1 MAGYKALY
9 RETRPEVFSELLGQ
23 DHIVRI
29 LQHQIATNTVSHAYL
44 FCGTRGTGKTTTA
57 RILAKALNCTAEDG
71 PVPCGVCPNCRA
83 IAEGSFMDV
92 IEIDAA
98 SNNKVD
104 NIREL
109 RESVKYPPS
118 VGRKKVYIIDEVH
131 MLTTGAFNALL
142 KTLEEPPEDVVFIL
156 ATTNPEKVPQTV
168 LSRCMRLDFRR
179 VSTEVLA
186 AHMGEICEKRGVEI
200 TPDALR
206 LLATNA
212 EGSVRDSLSILE
224 QCLASGE
231 AHLNREIILDYLGT
245 AGDEFFG
252 ELTEDVMRGDISAAF
267 LLLDRALRDG
277 GDVKQLMK
285 DWMGYFRSLMIAKYV
300 GNPEEMLN
308 MAEDSIQRLKEQSR
322 NLSAETLNR
331 GIVTL
336 AKANNDAR
344 YSTQARTLMEVAIV
358 TIASG
363 MAYGAEPAPVPPAGV
378 GAAAPAAARNP
389 AAGTSASVQK
399 SAVGTSASVQK
410 SAARTSASAR
420 KSAAGERMNRVS
432 QFGDEEGAATGQAE
446 ESAGAPESSAREG
459 GYSMQDLEDI
469 WNNVADRISGD
480 RPALSA
486 ATNGVVLTGI
496 SDDQFRL
503 QVTNGMAGHL
513 LKQNREYIMDLMEK
527 ETGRRRSMVLRDPAD
542 SAEPEGGNR
551 DEKLRDLAKGASEI
565 LGVDVDVR

>member
-378 GAAAPAAARNP
+378 GAAAPA
-389 AAGTSASVQK
+389 
-399 SAVGTSASVQK
+399 
-410 SAARTSASAR
+410 SAR
-420 KSAAGERMNRVS
+420 QSAAGERMNRVS

>member
-363 MAYGAEPAPVPPAGV
+363 MAYGAEPAPVPPAGM
-378 GAAAPAAARNP
+378 GAA
-389 AAGTSASVQK
+389 
-399 SAVGTSASVQK
+399 
-410 SAARTSASAR
+410 AR